1 MPQARESAAHAGVRA
16 IVGHRGFVRAPAEEL
31 RLMSLVDA
39 ARTWYWLV
47 HKDLLREW
55 RAPRAWPGMLLLA
68 IVLAALI
75 EMQLELPRDQKP
87 GLIAGLFWLA
97 AFFAGTL
104 ALERSFSGERE
115 ARCWSA
121 LLMYPVMPGPI
132 FLAKLTTNL
141 LALCLVDA
149 VLAAAFVIFSD
160 VPLLV
165 RPGEFGIVLLLANI
179 GFAAVGTVLGAL
191 TSGLQQRGS
200 LLVLLLLPLVSPVIL
215 GAAQATRLLLED
227 GNNDWQRWGR
237 LLACF
242 AVTFVSL
249 GTLVFE
255 FLTEE

>member
-1 MPQARESAAHAGVRA
+1 MSFINTAR
-16 IVGHRGFVRAPAEEL
+16 I
-31 RLMSLVDA
+31 
-39 ARTWYWLV
+39 WWWLV

-68 IVLAALI
+68 IILAALI
-75 EMQLELPRDQKP
+75 EMQVELPRDLKP
-87 GLIAGLFWLA
+87 GLIAGLFWLS

-104 ALERSFSGERE
+104 ALERSFSSERD
-115 ARCWSA
+115 AGCWPA
-121 LLMYPVMPGPI
+121 LLLYPVAPGMI
-132 FLAKLTTNL
+132 FLAKLTANL

-149 VLAAAFVIFSD
+149 VLVAAFTIFSD

-165 RPGEFGIVLLLANI
+165 RPGALSLVLLLANV

-191 TSGLQQRGS
+191 TSGLQQRGG
-200 LLVLLLLPLVSPVIL
+200 LLALLLLPLVSPVIL
-215 GAAQATRLLLED
+215 GAAQATRLLLD
-227 GNNDWQRWGR
+227 GERDEWQLWGK